1 MTDERLPP
9 PPVEP
14 LPDLTWARL
23 ERQLWATLDAPV
35 VVAPPSPRAR
45 WRWPVA
51 AAVSVAA
58 AAAVALAWPSRPGD
72 GAELTSRAPTTMP
85 SRVATAAAETELS
98 VGDAS
103 IRLAPFSALY
113 LHGGDRG
120 VGMILDRGQASFEV
134 APADGST
141 ALRRR
146 RRRGPGHGG
155 RHRLHRDPTRGR
167 RDRRRPPWRGRGA
180 GRRPAGAGARRRV
193 VGRRGR
199 APDRDGGDGCGCAA
213 YRAYRW
219 AAYRW
224 AGYRWAACSWAGS
237 VDGGPSARDRSRAA
251 DAARAPPRRAAGP
264 GRRRQGRLRRRPPPS
279 RRPIPRPP
287 WPRIR
292 PWPLV
297 GGPGLPM
304 GCTRP
309 LAWPSSAATTAA
321 PAPWRSATCERT
333 RRAATPRTPVRC
345 SNACR
350 TERLPR

>member
-1 MTDERLPP
+1 
-9 PPVEP
+9 
-14 LPDLTWARL
+14 
-23 ERQLWATLDAPV
+23 
-35 VVAPPSPRAR
+35 
-45 WRWPVA
+45 
-51 AAVSVAA
+51 
-58 AAAVALAWPSRPGD
+58 
-72 GAELTSRAPTTMP
+72 MP

-134 APADGST
+134 APRMGRPPFVVDAG
-141 ALRRR
+141 
-146 RRRGPGHGG
+146 RGPGHGG

-237 VDGGPSARDRSRAA
+237 VDGGPQRPRSQ
-251 DAARAPPRRAAGP
+251 PRR
-264 GRRRQGRLRRRPPPS
+264 RRRARPATSSRRPRPSTARPPTPPPPPS